1 MSVIARVTI
10 SGAGIVL
17 AAATCLQAAPPG
29 ASSQASQ
36 SQASQSKMSQPS
48 PTATAARRALL
59 DTYCVTCH
67 NERTKTAGLL
77 LDHADVGNIPAGAAV
92 WEKVVGKLR
101 SGAMPPAGRPRPDA
115 VTTTAFVSWLETEL
129 DRSASASPNPGR
141 PAIHRLNR
149 VEYTNAVR
157 DLLGLDIDGSS
168 LLPADEAGYGFD
180 NNGDTLS
187 LSPALM
193 GRYMAAAQTVSR
205 LAVGDPTMRSTQ
217 ERVNFPRNQDA
228 RMSEDLPFGSRG
240 GGVIPHYFPL
250 DGDYVVKVRL
260 RRVFNGRSAVFGAD
274 TREKLDV
281 RLDGARLKLFEVG
294 GECVGKMKEPRCARP
309 DTTRALPSEYERSI
323 DLPLEVRFPAKA
335 GLRSIQVA
343 FLQRLAVEMEG
354 SGPSREPVGHGD
366 DDIEDMM
373 VDYLL
378 IEGPINGKV
387 PADTPSR
394 RRIFVCRPGTGQT
407 DTACATNILTSL
419 ARRAYR
425 RPVTNRDV
433 QPLLALYRAGR
444 GSRGFEAG
452 IQFAIEGL
460 LVSPNFLARV
470 ERDPVVAAPRTAGRI
485 SDIELASRLSF
496 FLWSSIPD
504 DELLDAATRGT
515 LSQPAVLERQVRRM
529 LADPRSAMLVTN
541 FAGQWL
547 YLRNMHGVAPDPLL
561 FPEFTDELR
570 DAFVRETEMFIDSQ
584 IRDDHGVVDLLTANY
599 TFVNEPLA
607 KLYGIPNV
615 YGTHFRRVTLTDEN
629 RYGLLGKAG
638 ILTVTSY
645 ATRTSPVLRGKYL
658 LNNFLGAPPPPP
670 PPNVNTNLTPK
681 PGEADKSVRERL
693 EEHRKNPVC
702 ANCHARMDPLGFAL
716 ENFDGIGKWRTTD
729 NHVPID
735 SAAKL
740 PDGTAFNGPVEFRNV
755 LLARRMEFVSTVA
768 DKLLTYALGRGTE
781 YYDKPALRKI
791 VRDAGPDYRWSA
803 LILGIVKST
812 PFQMRPAQ
820 RVSRENV
827 SAQVQSPGPAK
838 NVQASNVQARSIQ

>member
-1 MSVIARVTI
+1 MLF
-10 SGAGIVL
+10 L
-17 AAATCLQAAPPG
+17 AATSLLAAQLGTQPTQTAAGTATQPAPSTSAHG
-29 ASSQASQ
+29 
-36 SQASQSKMSQPS
+36 PS
-48 PTATAARRALL
+48 PSNTTTGRALL
-59 DTYCVTCH
+59 DQYCVGCH

-77 LDHADVGNIPAGAAV
+77 LDKADLGNIPAGAPV
-92 WEKVVGKLR
+92 WEKVIGKLR
-101 SGAMPPAGRPRPDA
+101 SGAMPPAGRPRPDSA
-115 VTTTAFVSWLETEL
+115 TVGAFVSSLETEL
-129 DRSASASPNPGR
+129 DRAAAMSPNPGR

-149 VEYTNAVR
+149 VEYANAIR
-157 DLLGLDIDGSS
+157 DLLGVEIDAPA

-193 GRYMAAAQTVSR
+193 GRYMAAAQQISR
-205 LAVGDPTMRSTQ
+205 LAVGDPTMRPTQ
-217 ERVNFPRNQDA
+217 ERVNFPKVQED

-240 GGVIPHYFPL
+240 GGVVRYYFPL

-260 RRVFNGRSAVFGAD
+260 RRVFNGKSAVFGAD

-281 RLDGARLKLFEVG
+281 RFEGTRLKLFEVG
-294 GECVGKMKEPRCARP
+294 GECVGKPKEPRCARP
-309 DTTRALPSEYERSI
+309 DTTRALPSEYERTL
-323 DLPLEVRFPAKA
+323 DAPLEVRFPAKA

-343 FLQRLAVEMEG
+343 FLKRFALATEG
-354 SGPSREPVGHGD
+354 SGPSHEPVGHGD

-378 IEGPINGKV
+378 IEGPINATV
-387 PADTPSR
+387 PEDTASR
-394 RRIFVCRPGTGQT
+394 RRIFVCHPASAQHEQ
-407 DTACATNILTSL
+407 ACATKILTSL

-425 RPVTNRDV
+425 RPVTGVDL
-433 QPLLALYRAGR
+433 QPLLALYRTGR
-444 GSRGFEAG
+444 GDRGFEAG

-460 LVSPNFLARV
+460 LASPNFLARV
-470 ERDPVVAAPRTAGRI
+470 ERDPVVPAPRAAGRI

-504 DELLDAATRGT
+504 DELLAVAARGR
-515 LSQPAVLERQVRRM
+515 LSDPAVLERQVRRM
-529 LADPRSAMLVTN
+529 LADRRASTLVTN

-547 YLRNMHGVAPDPLL
+547 YLRNLRGVTPDPLL

-570 DAFVRETEMFIDSQ
+570 DAFIRETELFLDSQ
-584 IRDDHGVVDLLTANY
+584 IREDHGVVDLLTANY

-607 KLYGIPNV
+607 RLYGIPNV

-670 PPNVNTNLTPK
+670 PPNVNTNLDQK
-681 PGEADKSVRERL
+681 PGEAVRSVRERL
-693 EEHRKNPVC
+693 EAHRKNPVC
-702 ANCHARMDPLGFAL
+702 ASCHARMDPLGFAL
-716 ENFDGIGKWRTTD
+716 ENFDGIGRWRTTD
-729 NHVPID
+729 AHVPID

-740 PDGTAFNGPVEFRNV
+740 PDGTAFNGPVEFRNI
-755 LLARRMEFVSTVA
+755 LLARRMEFVNTVA
-768 DKLLTYALGRGTE
+768 DKLLTYALGRGSE

-803 LILGIVKST
+803 LVIGIVKSV

-820 RVSRENV
+820 RAVGESA
-827 SAQVQSPGPAK
+827 SAQVQ
-838 NVQASNVQARSIQ
+838 

>member
-343 FLQRLAVEMEG
+343 FLERLAVEMEG

-433 QPLLALYRAGR
+433 PAAAAAALRRASSSP
-444 GSRGFEAG
+444 SRGCWC
-452 IQFAIEGL
+452 
-460 LVSPNFLARV
+460 R
-470 ERDPVVAAPRTAGRI
+470 RI
-485 SDIELASRLSF
+485 SWHESNAIPWSPRPALPAASAISSSLPASR
-496 FLWSSIPD
+496 SSCG
-504 DELLDAATRGT
+504 AASPTTSSWTSRRG
-515 LSQPAVLERQVRRM
+515 A
-529 LADPRSAMLVTN
+529 RSAIRPCSRARS
-541 FAGQWL
+541 AGCWPT
-547 YLRNMHGVAPDPLL
+547 RVPPCSSPTSPASGSTCGTCTAW
-561 FPEFTDELR
+561 R
-570 DAFVRETEMFIDSQ
+570 
-584 IRDDHGVVDLLTANY
+584 LTRFSFRSSRMN
-599 TFVNEPLA
+599 
-607 KLYGIPNV
+607 
-615 YGTHFRRVTLTDEN
+615 YGTRSC
-629 RYGLLGKAG
+629 GKPRC
-638 ILTVTSY
+638 S
-645 ATRTSPVLRGKYL
+645 
-658 LNNFLGAPPPPP
+658 
-670 PPNVNTNLTPK
+670 
-681 PGEADKSVRERL
+681 
-693 EEHRKNPVC
+693 
-702 ANCHARMDPLGFAL
+702 
-716 ENFDGIGKWRTTD
+716 
-729 NHVPID
+729 
-735 SAAKL
+735 
-740 PDGTAFNGPVEFRNV
+740 
-755 LLARRMEFVSTVA
+755 ST
-768 DKLLTYALGRGTE
+768 
-781 YYDKPALRKI
+781 
-791 VRDAGPDYRWSA
+791 
-803 LILGIVKST
+803 
-812 PFQMRPAQ
+812 
-820 RVSRENV
+820 
-827 SAQVQSPGPAK
+827 
-838 NVQASNVQARSIQ
+838 ARSATTTASWIC